1 LIPVFDRKHRI
12 VVNLKVILVAIYDG
26 GKLLLSQFKSV
37 GRYSLGQSQVLDQK
51 RFVETLREKSDL
63 VSLASDYLVL
73 KKSGQNYAGLCPF
86 HTEKSPSFVISPG
99 RQLFHCFGCG
109 VGGDIFQFLMKISG
123 TSFPEALSQLAKK
136 AGIPLPPREGRVSAP
151 ASDTTDATIG
161 QIYALNR
168 EAADYF
174 HQNLLKRSEA
184 AIAMD
189 YLAHRGITRETI
201 KQFLIGYALPS
212 WDDFS
217 RHFGRRFSPALLSTA
232 GFVAPDTRTASAE
245 SGGRFYDR
253 FRNRILFPIQT
264 RQEEVVGFGGR
275 VLDDSHPKY
284 LNTPETPTFVKGRHL
299 FGLDQAHR
307 MRKEMG
313 KASSFLVIVEGYFDV
328 IAAHQAGVYNVVGTM
343 GTALTTEHL
352 TLIRRVAESVVLLF
366 DPDDAGLRAA
376 RRGAVLCMEKGMPV
390 RVATLPAG
398 EDPDLYIR
406 RRGRADFLSRV
417 QAAVPAIEFFIRH
430 AAPRTADRVSQA
442 TFSIEEKA
450 LHMEEV
456 LPLIGQLKTMIEQS
470 HYLKM
475 FADTF
480 GVSEEDV
487 RIAFS
492 RHKSSHKQPAI
503 SHPQGERVAALMQD
517 EALLLSLL
525 LQGKYP
531 SSTLNDRLCLN
542 DFTNPQIKGI
552 LQHFW
557 NETERKWE
565 ATGLTG
571 LSDRVA
577 AEELS
582 LLARLSV
589 ASVPCDDNLEWMLH
603 DCIVSLRKRGLQREG
618 HAIQESLRLAEREQ
632 DLLKI
637 SALQQKFFNLK
648 KELSLL
654 LEPTD
659 METI

>member
-1 LIPVFDRKHRI
+1 MEQPR
-12 VVNLKVILVAIYDG
+12 
-26 GKLLLSQFKSV
+26 
-37 GRYSLGQSQVLDQK
+37 VLDQK
-51 RFVETLREKSDL
+51 RFVETLRERSDL

-73 KKSGQNYAGLCPF
+73 KKSGQNYTGLCPF

-109 VGGDIFQFLMKISG
+109 IGGDIFQFLMKISG
-123 TSFPEALSQLAKK
+123 VSFPEALSQLAGK
-136 AGIPLPPREGRVSAP
+136 AGIPLPLREGRVSNSDP
-151 ASDTTDATIG
+151 ASDATDATIK
-161 QIYALNR
+161 QIHALNR

-184 AIAMD
+184 ATAMA
-189 YLAHRGITRETI
+189 YLTRRGITRETI
-201 KQFLIGYALPS
+201 KQFLIGYAPPG

-217 RHFGRRFSPALLSTA
+217 RHFGRRFSAELLLTA
-232 GFVAPDTRTASAE
+232 GFVAPDTRTALAE

-253 FRNRILFPIQT
+253 FRNRILFPIRT

-284 LNTPETPTFVKGRHL
+284 LNTPETPVFVKGRHL
-299 FGLDQAHR
+299 FGLNQFHR
-307 MRKEMG
+307 MRKERDNE
-313 KASSFLVIVEGYFDV
+313 SSSLVIVEGYFDV

-343 GTALTTEHL
+343 GTALTADHL
-352 TLIRRVAESVVLLF
+352 NLIRRVAESVVLLF

-376 RRGAVLCMEKGMPV
+376 RRGAVLCLEKGMPV
-390 RVATLPAG
+390 RIATLPAG
-398 EDPDLYIR
+398 EDPDLYLR
-406 RRGRADFLSRV
+406 RQGRTGFLEQV

-430 AAPRTADRVSQA
+430 AAPRTTDRVSPA
-442 TFSIEEKA
+442 PFSPFSPFSIEEKA
-450 LHMEEV
+450 LHLEAV
-456 LPLIGQLKTMIEQS
+456 LPLIGKLKTTIEQS

-487 RIAFS
+487 RSAFS
-492 RHKSSHKQPAI
+492 RHKPSHKQPTI
-503 SHPQGERVAALMQD
+503 SPPQGEKLAVLMQD
-517 EALLLSLL
+517 EILLLTLL

-531 SSTLNDRLCLN
+531 PSALNDRLCLN
-542 DFTNPQIKGI
+542 DFTHPQTRSI

-557 NETERKWE
+557 NATAGRWE
-565 ATGLTG
+565 ATDLTG
-571 LSDRVA
+571 LNDRVA
-577 AEELS
+577 VEDLPF
-582 LLARLSV
+582 LARLSV
-589 ASVPCDDNLEWMLH
+589 ASMPCEDNLAWMLH

-618 HAIQESLRLAEREQ
+618 RAIQQSLRLAEREQ

-637 SALQQKFFNLK
+637 STLQQKFFNLK